1 MRTIVAKPGEHARW
15 YVVDAKGHVLGRLA
29 SRVASVLRGKTRP
42 TYTPS
47 VSGDYVVVINADKI
61 RLTGR
66 KAVQKIYY
74 RHSGYPGG
82 LRATPAGKMLQ
93 RHPETVLKEAVKGML
108 PKTALGRACLRKLR
122 VYRGEAHRH
131 AAQQPMA
138 LDVAARGASAGAS
151 STKGR
156 EQ

>member
-1 MRTIVAKPGEHARW
+1 MRTQMSRPDQPDRW
-15 YVVDAKGHVLGRLA
+15 YLVDAKGQVLGRLA
-29 SRVASVLRGKTRP
+29 SRIASVLRGKARP

-47 VSGDYVVVINADKI
+47 LGGDYVIVVNADKI

-66 KAVQKIYY
+66 KAQQKLYY

-93 RHPETVLKEAVKGML
+93 RHPETVLKEAVRGML
-108 PKTALGRACLRKLR
+108 PKNPLGRECLRKLR

-131 AAQQPMA
+131 TAQQPVP
-138 LDVAARGASAGAS
+138 LEPAGRA
-151 STKGR
+151 TKGS
-156 EQ
+156 EE

>member
-15 YVVDAKGHVLGRLA
+15 YVVDAKGQVLGRLA
-29 SRVASVLRGKTRP
+29 SRVAAVLRGKIRP
-42 TYTPS
+42 TFTPS
-47 VSGDYVVVINADKI
+47 VSGDYVVVVNADKI

-66 KAVQKIYY
+66 KMTQKIYY

-93 RHPETVLKEAVKGML
+93 RHPETVLKEAVRGML
-108 PKTALGRACLRKLR
+108 PKTALGRECLRKLR

-131 AAQQPMA
+131 AAQQPVA
-138 LDVAARGASAGAS
+138 LDALVRGGDSAGF
-151 STKGR
+151 TKGR
-156 EQ
+156 EP

>member
-15 YVVDAKGHVLGRLA
+15 YVVDAKGQVLGRLA

-47 VSGDYVVVINADKI
+47 VSGDYVVVVNADKI

-66 KAVQKIYY
+66 KAVQKMYY

-93 RHPETVLKEAVKGML
+93 RHPETVLREAVRGML

-122 VYRGEAHRH
+122 VYRGDAHRH
-131 AAQQPMA
+131 AAQQPIA
-138 LDVAARGASAGAS
+138 LDLAGRGAPAGAS
-151 STKGR
+151 QTKGR
-156 EQ
+156 EP